1 MASSHPSENRS
12 AHGVEGGRR
21 AGGGGGRRDAPIN
34 PRTCRKMVQTSRSRR
49 AILRLLEPEHVASGI
64 PRRSRR
70 MLRLLGCPRRSRRR
84 RPSRPVPPKTPAP
97 RHPTPRSEPRPQ
109 SCSIPASPWPGRR
122 LARPSRQLLFARLR
136 AASGSGA
143 PLDTERVRAR
153 RLCAPRPSPV
163 SRFSP
168 DRGPRHAS
176 ARRRLAVATA
186 TLAGCR

>member
-1 MASSHPSENRS
+1 MQGRPLWQARIHPRI
-12 AHGVEGGRR
+12 AARTGLR
-21 AGGGGGRRDAPIN
+21 AGAAPGGGGRREAPIN

-136 AASGSGA
+136 AA
-143 PLDTERVRAR
+143 
-153 RLCAPRPSPV
+153 LCATRSRAQRAARAPS
-163 SRFSP
+163 
-168 DRGPRHAS
+168 GQ
-176 ARRRLAVATA
+176 RLWGAT
-186 TLAGCR
+186 